1 MKTKFFETNKINE
14 YITQIIGLAGE
25 QCYLIE
31 GNDRALLFDG
41 LCGEGSLKS
50 FVREL
55 TDLPVQ
61 MVLSHAH
68 PDHCGAV
75 FEYGEC
81 YMHPDD
87 MALLYTDFVSG
98 RQERWKFVAEVPEWA
113 LPVRTKTR
121 LEDITPGCA
130 VKTYPVYDGD
140 MFDLGGVQME
150 VIGVPGHTRG
160 SIVLL
165 DRADRLVLSGDAINP
180 NTLMALPG
188 AATVEEYKESVLH
201 LKTFQPAFDS
211 LYGGHGPE
219 PVPARIVDDAL
230 MLIDRILNR
239 TDEAIEEYDIL
250 GHRKV
255 WRAASIGSDFLPL
268 YGGFSNIVYHTDTLI
283 NEAARGAEDAGA
295 TVEYFD
301 LFKLDKYT
309 GCVSCFGCK
318 KEKNKGRCIRRDGLT
333 PVLDAIREADGLII
347 GSPNYLSNLTASF
360 RALYERLIFQ
370 NLTYN
375 METPCCN
382 VHPIP
387 VLLIMTSNAPD
398 TMYTGLIESYQQTM
412 NGFVGPTKVLISGDT
427 LQLKDYSKT
436 DWPWTLFDAEAKQE
450 RHDCVFPEEM
460 KKAYEM
466 GKALV

>member
-1 MKTKFFETNKINE
+1 MKSKFFETNRINE

-87 MALLYTDFVSG
+87 MELLYTDFVSG

-113 LPVRTKTR
+113 PPVRTKTR

-165 DRADRLVLSGDAINP
+165 DRAARLVFSGDAINP

-201 LKTFQPAFDS
+201 LKTFQAAFDS

-219 PVPARIVDDAL
+219 SVPARIVDDAL

-268 YGGFSNIVYHTDTLI
+268 YGGFSNIVYHTDTI
-283 NEAARGAEDAGA
+283 YGKKQRNRIGAAPAEND
-295 TVEYFD
+295 
-301 LFKLDKYT
+301 
-309 GCVSCFGCK
+309 
-318 KEKNKGRCIRRDGLT
+318 R
-333 PVLDAIREADGLII
+333 
-347 GSPNYLSNLTASF
+347 
-360 RALYERLIFQ
+360 
-370 NLTYN
+370 
-375 METPCCN
+375 
-382 VHPIP
+382 
-387 VLLIMTSNAPD
+387 
-398 TMYTGLIESYQQTM
+398 
-412 NGFVGPTKVLISGDT
+412 
-427 LQLKDYSKT
+427 
-436 DWPWTLFDAEAKQE
+436 
-450 RHDCVFPEEM
+450 
-460 KKAYEM
+460 
-466 GKALV
+466 